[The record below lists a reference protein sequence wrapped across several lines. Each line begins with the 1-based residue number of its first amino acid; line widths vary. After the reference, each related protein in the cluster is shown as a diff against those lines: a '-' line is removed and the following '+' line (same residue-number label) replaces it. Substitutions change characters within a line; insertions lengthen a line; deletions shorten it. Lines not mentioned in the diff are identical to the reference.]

1 MSPFW
6 NIVKT
11 VITWPGK
18 LHDWPFGAA
27 DPDHRALS
35 RRRSSCLSLMLLLLR
50 KEWNQ
55 FYWFTTKCLL
65 FFFLQFFYH
74 KLYSIYFKT
83 LCSRD
88 VPYFLFDDLKC
99 FCNCNDM
106 ILQQMNTMITNN
118 TREKCKWENIPNTK
132 ALIRAGKKQSHNTS
146 FHFLLIAQNHIVIG
160 LHIYSFSQ
168 FRQNIEEWKKVL
180 T

>member
-65 FFFLQFFYH
+65 FFFYNFSITNYIQFIS
-74 KLYSIYFKT
+74 KLFVA
-83 LCSRD
+83 D